1 MIYIPRRSIQWVF
14 VTRDAFSDDG
24 DDVVSC
30 LEGESGLEA
39 CYAGTAAGE
48 DVRLWGFE
56 ILWIWRAGKME
67 VPYHYYVFLLKGL
80 RRHVG

>member
-48 DVRLWGFE
+48 AVRLWGLRYLGFGGQE
-56 ILWIWRAGKME
+56 RWRY
-67 VPYHYYVFLLKGL
+67 PITTTCFC
-80 RRHVG
+80 